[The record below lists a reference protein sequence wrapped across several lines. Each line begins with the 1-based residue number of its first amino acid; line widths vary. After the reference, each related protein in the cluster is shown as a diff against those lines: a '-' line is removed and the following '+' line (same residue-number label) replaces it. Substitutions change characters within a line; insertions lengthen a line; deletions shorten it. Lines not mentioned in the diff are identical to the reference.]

1 MLEKTLESSLGSKEI
16 KPVHPKGNQPWV
28 FIGRTV
34 LKVNLKHFGHL
45 MRRANSL
52 EKTLTL
58 GRIDGKRR
66 RAQQR
71 MRWLDGI
78 TNSKDNLAN
87 PGRWWRISLSFL
99 HLPVAGLA
107 CCGPWDH
114 KWLDATWWSFWS
126 IQGSINL
133 GVWTGKVKMWNF
145 LASTHRPPSPSHSP
159 FVTGGE
165 FCREDADG
173 GRGLWKPSPSGFTSE
188 LNKLALCDLSIL
200 ISGEKTHAECQMKT
214 LGFVSAQQQKS
225 SRVSS
230 NDTYQDRNRSQIPG
244 LPAQGCLWLN
254 THHESQLLPVQGG
267 DWGGSALFPNPQ

>member
-1 MLEKTLESSLGSKEI
+1 MLEKTLESSLGSKEV

-28 FIGRTV
+28 FIGRTDAEGEPQT
-34 LKVNLKHFGHL
+34 LWPPDAKSRLIGKDPDAGKDW
-45 MRRANSL
+45 RQKEKRAA
-52 EKTLTL
+52 EDEMVGWHYQFKGQL
-58 GRIDGKRR
+58 GESWE
-66 RAQQR
+66 
-71 MRWLDGI
+71 MV
-78 TNSKDNLAN
+78 KDI
-87 PGRWWRISLSFL
+87 PIL

-107 CCGPWDH
+107 CCGPWDR
-114 KWLDATWWSFWS
+114 KRLDATWWSFWS

-165 FCREDADG
+165 FCMEDADG
-173 GRGLWKPSPSGFTSE
+173 GRGLWKPSPSGFTFE

-230 NDTYQDRNRSQIPG
+230 NDKYQDRNRSQIPG
-244 LPAQGCLWLN
+244 LPAQGCLWSN
-254 THHESQLLPVQGG
+254 TRHESQLLPVQGG